1 MPRSSALAIALL
13 LASPLDYAQQNNC
26 GAIRAQIEAKIRS
39 SGVSSFTL
47 QVADAEAKLP
57 GKVVGTCDLGSKK
70 IVYNS
75 STVGTSASTP
85 SRAKASEERIL
96 TECKDGSVTYGECK
110 K

>member
-1 MPRSSALAIALL
+1 MPRSSVLALALL
-13 LASPLDYAQQNNC
+13 LASSLGLAQQNNC

-39 SGVSSFTL
+39 SGVSTFTV
-47 QVADAEAKLP
+47 QVVDAEAKLP

-75 STVGTSASTP
+75 STVAASASTP
-85 SRAKASEERIL
+85 SKAKASEERIL